1 MTVKEIAEKQGIP
14 LDYLEHLINPL
25 ISSGIIRSVRGKKGG
40 IILARPADQI
50 NVKEIVEQLDGPVNP
65 VGCISDA
72 KSCNRS
78 GLCATQD
85 VWIDVKKA
93 VDNVLNQYDVTG
105 PGRKSKNKTASTGM
119 YYI

>member
-1 MTVKEIAEKQGIP
+1 MMFSTKTQYGTRALLELAISGDTSKPMTVKEIAEKQGIP

-65 VGCISDA
+65 WDVYQMQNPVTALDCVLP
-72 KSCNRS
+72 RTS
-78 GLCATQD
+78 G
-85 VWIDVKKA
+85 
-93 VDNVLNQYDVTG
+93 
-105 PGRKSKNKTASTGM
+105 
-119 YYI
+119 